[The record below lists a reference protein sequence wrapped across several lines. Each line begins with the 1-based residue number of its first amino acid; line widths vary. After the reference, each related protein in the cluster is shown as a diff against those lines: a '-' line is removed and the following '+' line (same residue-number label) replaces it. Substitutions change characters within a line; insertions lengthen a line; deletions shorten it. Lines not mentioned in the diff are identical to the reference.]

1 MKLIE
6 PKLSYIEKITFDE
19 CLKEMKF
26 QDIHIDENYEREMNL
41 DHLTFDGCLFE
52 NCQGR
57 YSNYA
62 SSSLQNVYFKHTD
75 LQEASFYDTHCKK
88 IELKDTSLIRCELT
102 SLHHKGLDVSSCQIQ
117 GALFD
122 LQSLKN
128 LVINDFQAVDLIGIL
143 GVKVK

>member
-1 MKLIE
+1 M
-6 PKLSYIEKITFDE
+6 
-19 CLKEMKF
+19 
-26 QDIHIDENYEREMNL
+26 
-41 DHLTFDGCLFE
+41 LFE

-75 LQEASFYDTHCKK
+75 LQEASFYDAHCKK